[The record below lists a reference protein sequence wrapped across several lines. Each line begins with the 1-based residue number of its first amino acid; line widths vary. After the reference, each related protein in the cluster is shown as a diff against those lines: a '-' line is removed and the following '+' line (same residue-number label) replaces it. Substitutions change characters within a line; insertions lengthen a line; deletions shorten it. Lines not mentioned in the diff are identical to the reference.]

1 MESLFSLV
9 TFAVLATISPGGAT
23 TLAAAS
29 GMQFGVERSIPLLV
43 GIALGLAT
51 LVSMAAAGLGQLS
64 RPGSWPQL
72 QLWLRIAGSAYLS
85 WLAWTIGRRGS
96 PVANSGRPGTPIG
109 IVAGSFCYG

>member
-9 TFAVLATISPGGAT
+9 TFAVLVTISPGGAT

-51 LVSMAAAGLGQLS
+51 LVSMAAAGLGAVVA
-64 RPGSWPQL
+64 SWPQL

-96 PVANSGRPGTPIG
+96 PVANSGRPGTPHRHRRR
-109 IVAGSFCYG
+109 FLLL